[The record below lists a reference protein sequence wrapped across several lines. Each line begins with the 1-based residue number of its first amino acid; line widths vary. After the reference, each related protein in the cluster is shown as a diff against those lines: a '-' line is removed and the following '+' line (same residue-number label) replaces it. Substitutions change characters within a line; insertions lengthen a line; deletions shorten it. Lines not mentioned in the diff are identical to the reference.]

1 MINDL
6 DWIYTIESAGAS
18 VREKDIYPKLVSWS
32 EGLSNVLEIGCGQG
46 VCSTKI
52 TAKYTGIDPSQI
64 LIHRAKE
71 LYPDHTFLI
80 SDSAK
85 LPYQDKTFDGV
96 FSIAVWHLIEDIK
109 IASQELIRVLSP
121 NGKFLIISA
130 DPANYDAWKK
140 SYHTIEMDGK
150 KLTGTRKAFDGT
162 EIQDILYLHSKN
174 DIFGAMNEAGIFINK
189 METFRNFI
197 CLEGQLNE

>member
-6 DWIYTIESAGAS
+6 DWINTIESAGAS

-52 TAKYTGIDPSQI
+52 AAKYTGIDPSQV
-64 LIHRAKE
+64 LIERAKE
-71 LYPDHTFLI
+71 LYPQHTFLVG
-80 SDSAK
+80 DSTKIPFA
-85 LPYQDKTFDGV
+85 DKTFDGV
-96 FSIAVWHLIEDIK
+96 FSIAVWHLIPDIRL
-109 IASQELIRVLSP
+109 ATQELYRVLSS

-140 SYHTIEMDGK
+140 SYHTISMNGK
-150 KLTGTRKAFDGT
+150 MLTGGRKAFDGT
-162 EIQDILYLHSKN
+162 EIQDVLYLHTKN
-174 DIFGAMNEAGIFINK
+174 EIFGAMNEAGIFINK

-197 CLEGQLNE
+197 CLEGQLND